1 MTEDPEEEIAIEVDD
16 PLSKAI
22 SRFNIDGS
30 VPKIAYHPAPAR
42 RWNAPWQFMSD
53 FDIPVVLFCDD
64 LDNNQGAPDRDGQ
77 GSYYP
82 DLLKIEHVAIDGQVI
97 KDENCSAHYDPS
109 LIYDN
114 RLIYRTCSANDGIHD
129 FPFIDIFYTD
139 YRFGIL
145 TPNADRIPRCEEY
158 DTRDEE
164 YPTHVNKDEVV
175 REIVEYCY
183 HIKDGGLLIVENW
196 IMDDLERRIPNI
208 RFEVDGRRAS
218 NRFGRISIEY
228 LGEYRLKTGEFP
240 ERDKVEVFKIHSE
253 VKFEKPDNFLAK
265 CFVDI
270 NWD

>member
-22 SRFNIDGS
+22 SRFNIDDS
-30 VPKIAYHPAPAR
+30 VPKIAYHPAVAR

-64 LDNNQGAPDRDGQ
+64 LGSNQGAPHRDGQ

-97 KDENCSAHYDPS
+97 KDEFCSAHHDPS
-109 LIYDN
+109 LIYEN
-114 RLIYRTCSANDGIHD
+114 RLIYRTCDANDGIHD
-129 FPFIDIFYTD
+129 FPFIDLFYID
-139 YRFGIL
+139 YRFYMHS
-145 TPNADRIPRCEEY
+145 TPNADRIREEY
-158 DTRDEE
+158 DTHD
-164 YPTHVNKDEVV
+164 DVV

-183 HIKDGGLLIVENW
+183 HIKDGGLLIVDNSCG

-218 NRFGRISIEY
+218 NRFGIISIEY
-228 LGEYRLKTGEFP
+228 LGEYRLKTGESP
-240 ERDKVEVFKIHSE
+240 EHDKVDVFKIHSE

>member
-22 SRFNIDGS
+22 SRFNIDDS
-30 VPKIAYHPAPAR
+30 VPKIAYHPAVAR

-64 LDNNQGAPDRDGQ
+64 LGSNQGAPHRDGQ

-97 KDENCSAHYDPS
+97 KDEYCSAHHDPS
-109 LIYDN
+109 LIYEN
-114 RLIYRTCSANDGIHD
+114 RLIYRTCDANDGIHD
-129 FPFIDIFYTD
+129 FPFIDLFYTD
-139 YRFGIL
+139 YRFGIS

-158 DTRDEE
+158 DTHEYKDEE
-164 YPTHVNKDEVV
+164 V

-183 HIKDGGLLIVENW
+183 HIKDGGLLIVENSCG

-228 LGEYRLKTGEFP
+228 LGEYRLKTGESP

-253 VKFEKPDNFLAK
+253 VKFENPTNFLAK
-265 CFVDI
+265 CFGGARSAPESG
-270 NWD
+270 

>member
-22 SRFNIDGS
+22 SRFNIDDS
-30 VPKIAYHPAPAR
+30 VPKIAYHPAVRA

-64 LDNNQGAPDRDGQ
+64 LDSNQGAPHRDGQ

-97 KDENCSAHYDPS
+97 KDEYCSAHHDPS
-109 LIYDN
+109 LIYEN

-129 FPFIDIFYTD
+129 FPFIDLFYID
-139 YRFGIL
+139 YRFMIS
-145 TPNADRIPRCEEY
+145 TPIADRLGVPVIH
-158 DTRDEE
+158 D
-164 YPTHVNKDEVV
+164 NMA

-218 NRFGRISIEY
+218 NRFGIISIEY
-228 LGEYRLKTGEFP
+228 LGEYRLKTGESP
-240 ERDKVEVFKIHSE
+240 ERDKVDVFKIHSE

>member
-16 PLSKAI
+16 PLSEAI
-22 SRFNIDGS
+22 SRFNIDDS
-30 VPKIAYHPAPAR
+30 VPKIAYHPAVAR

-97 KDENCSAHYDPS
+97 KDEYSSAHHDPS
-109 LIYDN
+109 LIYKN
-114 RLIYRTCSANDGIHD
+114 RLIYRGDLDANDGIND
-129 FPFIDIFYTD
+129 LPFIDLFYID
-139 YRFGIL
+139 YRFMIS
-145 TPNADRIPRCEEY
+145 TPIADRLGVPVIH
-158 DTRDEE
+158 D
-164 YPTHVNKDEVV
+164 NMA

-183 HIKDGGLLIVENW
+183 HIKDGGLLIVENSCS
-196 IMDDLERRIPNI
+196 IMDDLERNIPNI

-228 LGEYRLKTGEFP
+228 LGEYRLKTGESP
-240 ERDKVEVFKIHSE
+240 ERDKVDVFKIHSE

-270 NWD
+270 N

>member
-16 PLSKAI
+16 PLSEAI
-22 SRFNIDGS
+22 SRFNIDDS
-30 VPKIAYHPAPAR
+30 VPKIAYHPAVAR

-64 LDNNQGAPDRDGQ
+64 LLDQGAPHRQDGQ

-82 DLLKIEHVAIDGQVI
+82 DLLQIEHVAIDGQVI
-97 KDENCSAHYDPS
+97 KDEYSSAHHDPS
-109 LIYDN
+109 LIYKN
-114 RLIYRTCSANDGIHD
+114 RLIYRGDLDANDGIND
-129 FPFIDIFYTD
+129 LPFIDLFYID
-139 YRFGIL
+139 YRFYMHS
-145 TPNADRIPRCEEY
+145 TPNADRIREEY
-158 DTRDEE
+158 DTHD
-164 YPTHVNKDEVV
+164 DVV

-183 HIKDGGLLIVENW
+183 HIKDGGLLIVENSCA

-228 LGEYRLKTGEFP
+228 LGEYRLKTGESP

>member
-16 PLSKAI
+16 PLSEAI
-22 SRFNIDGS
+22 SRFNIDDS
-30 VPKIAYHPAPAR
+30 VPKIAYHPAVAR

-64 LDNNQGAPDRDGQ
+64 FDNHGAPHRIEEY
-77 GSYYP
+77 SYYP
-82 DLLKIEHVAIDGQVI
+82 DLYPDLLQIEHVAIDGQVI
-97 KDENCSAHYDPS
+97 KDEYSSAHHDPS
-109 LIYDN
+109 LIYKN
-114 RLIYRTCSANDGIHD
+114 RLIYRGDLDANDGIND
-129 FPFIDIFYTD
+129 FPFIDLFYID
-139 YRFGIL
+139 YRFGIS
-145 TPNADRIPRCEEY
+145 TPNADRIREEY
-158 DTRDEE
+158 D
-164 YPTHVNKDEVV
+164 VNDDVV

-183 HIKDGGLLIVENW
+183 HIKDGGLLIVENSCA

-228 LGEYRLKTGEFP
+228 LGEYRLKTGESP

-253 VKFEKPDNFLAK
+253 VKFENPTNFLAK